1 MNISSQNRSSGF
13 TIVELLIVIVVI
25 AILAAI
31 TIVAYNGIQARAR
44 DSQRKN
50 AVATIQ
56 KALEL
61 YHTDNGGYPTCT
73 GTTYFA
79 GNTRSSCSTADVNF
93 VNMLSPKY
101 LNKVPSDPTNAG
113 DYYFFY
119 ICGSKKTSDVTYS
132 ASSDDNYVLGVH
144 YETQGGPYVSAW
156 APQNFNYIAGS
167 SN

>member
-1 MNISSQNRSSGF
+1 MWAKRTNSGF

-25 AILAAI
+25 AILTAV

-44 DSQRKN
+44 DSQRKT

-61 YHTDNGGYPTCT
+61 YHTDNGGYPTCSN
-73 GTTYFA
+73 TTYFA
-79 GNTRSSCSTADVNF
+79 GNARSSCSTTNAGFTDALV
-93 VNMLSPKY
+93 PKY
-101 LNKVPSDPTNAG
+101 ISKVPADPTNAG
-113 DYYFFY
+113 DYIFFY

-144 YETQGGPYVSAW
+144 YETQGGPYVGSW